1 MSERPKYLKQ
11 LINSRLNG
19 FPKVITGVRRC
30 GKSYLLKELY
40 YDYLIS
46 EGVDKNNIIILD
58 LDEAANAYLRNP
70 LKLNNFILSKC
81 TDENLVSLIT
91 EFLSS
96 DLYKSSD
103 AGTIV
108 RDTIKLVKKNK
119 LNDQREKLMQRIR
132 NYQVITD
139 DDRKQLN
146 TLLAQKF
153 ELDKQVQ
160 KLQK

>member
-81 TDENLVSLIT
+81 TDKTQQYYIFLDEN
-91 EFLSS
+91 
-96 DLYKSSD
+96 Y
-103 AGTIV
+103 
-108 RDTIKLVKKNK
+108 
-119 LNDQREKLMQRIR
+119 
-132 NYQVITD
+132 
-139 DDRKQLN
+139 
-146 TLLAQKF
+146 
-153 ELDKQVQ
+153 
-160 KLQK
+160 